1 MVVISTSSNS
11 RQRAVSARHAVLE
24 ELIALARQQVEGQ
37 LAGLVLRLTQCL
49 LDGSAV
55 VPEAV
60 QARLRAGN
68 DLRQRQYAFLSVA
81 SSALEQLVRREMAA
95 LAPLRPART
104 VAAQALSLVSLDEM
118 DQQLALANLARSYD
132 LRHAAV
138 LQSLNGGLARLFQRD
153 TLRLAQNPLRPE
165 VFLAAMRQAWDD
177 FAGDDSAALRLDE
190 LCQPQLFL
198 DLAPI
203 LQALNTCLQGHLAHR
218 PDSVAAPVAVP
229 DIRVEPLP
237 QAAFAADSGAKVAGP
252 PRQPLPTT
260 DRAGEAELAQKL
272 RQFFAAASADVAEAG
287 QSGTR
292 AAASAPNTTAGAGL
306 AGAGA
311 VSGLAAP
318 SSLLAYLAQWPQ
330 VQLPP
335 HAPSQ
340 SHASLQPASQAD
352 AGTSTGTSTGAQIL
366 YLPQIKAGL
375 PRGSLSHA
383 EAGAIDLLSAVFESV
398 FRDDRMA
405 QEIRQL
411 VLLLQIPVLKAALA
425 DREFFFQDSHPARKL
440 IDLLSRLGWEQRVQP
455 DAARLQAMQRS
466 VERVGR
472 DSAEESAAFAR
483 AVDELEATLA
493 VQEQQET
500 EQIATPIASALKQE
514 KALVARRQAEA
525 ALAARLEQG
534 DVLALVRDF
543 LSQRWI
549 EVLAFAYRV
558 EDEKSGAIDHATCAM
573 DELLWSVQPKLN
585 VHERKRL
592 LLRLPALLG
601 ALNKWLDL
609 VQWQGE
615 ERTRF
620 FADLAECH
628 ASIVRAPLEM
638 PPERQLELAIAAG
651 TADAARLAAAQNG
664 ALAASAAAQLPLST
678 VVATLQRG
686 MWLEFDAGHGAP
698 QQVKLAWVS
707 PLRSLYIFATASRQE
722 AYSLSADELAR
733 RFDAGTVR
741 IICDPGVV
749 SGALGRALAQAA

>member
-1 MVVISTSSNS
+1 MVAISTSSNS

-55 VPEAV
+55 AAEVV

-81 SSALEQLVRREMAA
+81 SSALEQSVRREMAA
-95 LAPLRPART
+95 LAPLRPARP
-104 VAAQALSLVSLDEM
+104 VAAQTLSLVSLDEM
-118 DQQLALANLARSYD
+118 DQQLALANLAKTYD
-132 LRHAAV
+132 LRNAAV
-138 LQSLNGGLARLFQRD
+138 LQSLNGGLARLFQRE

-165 VFLAAMRQAWDD
+165 VFLTALRQAWDD
-177 FAGDDSAALRLDE
+177 FAQDDSAALGLDE
-190 LCQPQLFL
+190 LCQPQVFL

-203 LQALNTCLQGHLAHR
+203 FQALNACLQGHLAYR
-218 PDSVAAPVAVP
+218 PEGATAPVAAADVT
-229 DIRVEPLP
+229 VEPLP
-237 QAAFAADSGAKVAGP
+237 QAAFAAEPGAQAANPMHQSRATSG
-252 PRQPLPTT
+252 
-260 DRAGEAELAQKL
+260 RAGEAALAQKL
-272 RQFFAAASADVAEAG
+272 RQFFATTSADMAAAA
-287 QSGTR
+287 QSGAR
-292 AAASAPNTTAGAGL
+292 AAASATNVAASAAVAGAGV
-306 AGAGA
+306 
-311 VSGLAAP
+311 VSGVAVP

-330 VQLPP
+330 PALPP
-335 HAPSQ
+335 HAQSPSQ
-340 SHASLQPASQAD
+340 PTTQGQAGA
-352 AGTSTGTSTGAQIL
+352 AGAGTGAQIL

-440 IDLLSRLGWEQRVQP
+440 IDLLARLGWEQRVQP

-493 VQEQQET
+493 AQEQQET
-500 EQIATPIASALKQE
+500 EQIATPIATALKQE

-534 DVLALVRDF
+534 DVLELVRDF

-615 ERTRF
+615 ERTQF
-620 FADLAECH
+620 FAELAECH
-628 ASIVRAPLEM
+628 ASIVRAPLEL

-664 ALAASAAAQLPLST
+664 ARAASAASQLPLSA

-686 MWLEFDAGHGAP
+686 MWLEFEAEHGAL
-698 QQVKLAWVS
+698 QQVKLAWLS
-707 PLRSLYIFATASRQE
+707 PLRSLYIFATANRQE

-733 RFDAGTVR
+733 RFDAGTAR

-749 SGALGRALAQAA
+749 SGALERALAQAA

>member
-55 VPEAV
+55 APEAV

-81 SSALEQLVRREMAA
+81 SSALEQSVRREMAA
-95 LAPLRPART
+95 LAPLRPARP
-104 VAAQALSLVSLDEM
+104 VAAQTLSLVSLDEM
-118 DQQLALANLARSYD
+118 DQQLALANLAKTYD

-165 VFLAAMRQAWDD
+165 VFLAAMRQAWDG

-218 PDSVAAPVAVP
+218 PDSIAAPVAVP

-237 QAAFAADSGAKVAGP
+237 QAAFAADSGAIVAGP
-252 PRQPLPTT
+252 ARQPLPTLG
-260 DRAGEAELAQKL
+260 RAGEAELAQKL
-272 RQFFAAASADVAEAG
+272 RQFFAAASADAG
-287 QSGTR
+287 GSGAG
-292 AAASAPNTTAGAGL
+292 AAASATNTTASAGV

-311 VSGLAAP
+311 VSGIAAP

-330 VQLPP
+330 AQLPP

-340 SHASLQPASQAD
+340 LHSSLQPSSQAD
-352 AGTSTGTSTGAQIL
+352 AGTSTGAQIL

-440 IDLLSRLGWEQRVQP
+440 IDLLARLGWEQRVQP

-493 VQEQQET
+493 AQEQQEA

-534 DVLALVRDF
+534 DVLELVRDF

-549 EVLAFAYRV
+549 EVLAFAYQV

-615 ERTRF
+615 QRTRF

-628 ASIVRAPLEM
+628 ASIVRAPLEL

-664 ALAASAAAQLPLST
+664 ARAASAAAQLPLSAN
-678 VVATLQRG
+678 VATLQRG
-686 MWLEFDAGHGAP
+686 MWLEFVAGHGAL

-741 IICDPGVV
+741 ITCDPEVV